1 METETNEVDLD
12 GDGDGVA
19 RVHSLDYGSMLCSM
33 LFEYI
38 MGKVSEI

>member
-1 METETNEVDLD
+1 MVTETEEVDLD

-19 RVHSLDYGSMLCSM
+19 RVRSLDFGSVLCSM